1 MNKQTFFPLQVGVGF
16 NRDKWEH
23 LERYVRGTTK
33 IYKNVYVCTGPL
45 YLPHAESD
53 GKNYVKYQVIG
64 SNNVAVPTHFFK
76 ILVGETADLTLE
88 LEAYVLPNK
97 AIPDD
102 TALASFMVS
111 KNRVFFAMYVKDGK
125 PFPYIV
131 CWLLVTI
138 ECSQWRFLWSFYP
151 FAFLTCSPIDI
162 RDFRIFLETL

>member
-1 MNKQTFFPLQVGVGF
+1 M
-16 NRDKWEH
+16 
-23 LERYVRGTTK
+23 ERYVRGTTK

-111 KNRVFFAMYVKDGK
+111 KNRFFAMYVKDGK
-125 PFPYIV
+125 PFSIHS
-131 CWLLVTI
+131 LLAARNDRV
-138 ECSQWRFLWSFYP
+138 
-151 FAFLTCSPIDI
+151 
-162 RDFRIFLETL
+162 